1 MSFQLNLKKEVNMAT
16 VSKYYSLSVRERQNR
31 YFSNDFKRKK
41 VSEIDRNLTTIA
53 EISREYQVSRT
64 SIRKWILKYSE
75 MRKKGVRQVVES
87 KSDTRK
93 IQQLKQQVKELE
105 QVIGQKQ
112 LLIDFQQKVIEL
124 AEDEY
129 RVDIKKKFGKE
140 PYSGTGTTDPDT
152 PTK

>member
-1 MSFQLNLKKEVNMAT
+1 MAT
-16 VSKYYSLSVRERQNR
+16 ITKYYSMSVRERQNR
-31 YFSNDFKRKK
+31 YFSDGFKIKK
-41 VSEIDRNLTTIA
+41 VSEIDRNITTIA

-64 SIRKWILKYSE
+64 SVQKWILKYSD
-75 MRKKGVRQVVES
+75 MRKKGIKQVIEA

-93 IQQLKQQVKELE
+93 IQQLKQQIKELE

-112 LLIDFQQKVIEL
+112 LLIDFQQKVMEL

-129 RVDIKKKFGKE
+129 GVDIKKKFGKK
-140 PYSGTGTTDPDT
+140 PYSGTGTTGVNT

>member
-1 MSFQLNLKKEVNMAT
+1 MAT
-16 VSKYYSLSVRERQNR
+16 IEKYYSMSVRERQNR
-31 YFSNDFKRKK
+31 YFSDGFKRKK

-64 SIRKWILKYSE
+64 SVQKWILKYSD
-75 MRKKGVRQVVES
+75 MRKKGVKQVIEAR
-87 KSDTRK
+87 SDTRK
-93 IQQLKQQVKELE
+93 IQRLKQHIKDLE

-112 LLIDFQQKVIEL
+112 LLIDFQQKVMEL

-129 RVDIKKKFGKE
+129 GVDIKKKFGKK
-140 PYSGTGTTDPDT
+140 PYSGSGTTESNI

>member
-1 MSFQLNLKKEVNMAT
+1 MAT
-16 VSKYYSLSVRERQNR
+16 IAKYYSMSVRERQNR
-31 YFSNDFKRKK
+31 YFSDGFKRKK

-64 SIRKWILKYSE
+64 SIRKWIIKYSE
-75 MRKKGVRQVVES
+75 MRKKGVKQIVEA

-93 IQQLKQQVKELE
+93 IQQLKQQIKELE

-124 AEDEY
+124 TEEEHQI
-129 RVDIKKKFGKE
+129 DIKKKFGEK
-140 PYSGTGTTDPDT
+140 PSSGSGTTNPNTTI
-152 PTK
+152 K